1 MWQCSKKVVRCFIE
15 DVLRRAVPP
24 QHLFLQTGGGVAS
37 LPLERA
43 TPGVGKADLRFVL
56 HTVCDSL
63 YHNGGWGQRKR
74 RYVYLG
80 LKIMPLLCYNLWFFP
95 YLFLFFFQMCALHA
109 LERALLASKLAGLKR
124 AAWSVESIIICK
136 MCLANN
142 ETNLCVGY
150 GAITMLLFF
159 YYL

>member
-95 YLFLFFFQMCALHA
+95 YLFLFFFSNVRTARS
-109 LERALLASKLAGLKR
+109 RARAVSFKTGGPQKSCLKR
-124 AAWSVESIIICK
+124 WEYH
-136 MCLANN
+136 
-142 ETNLCVGY
+142 NL
-150 GAITMLLFF
+150 
-159 YYL
+159 